1 MVRERLREH
10 YEPQRQL
17 RLRTGAPT
25 AKITIVQI
33 VLRTVLMSSGL
44 DLREPCFVPVDL
56 TVRRLEDRPQL
67 TSRSPSRS
75 GRSRNLAALSAWV
88 VSPAAYYSSQRSA
101 MSNPIHVVLLIALV
115 ALWVVPAV
123 LVARLAE
130 RKRRSFVVYLVA
142 SLIIGWLIPLIAA
155 LIVPDR
161 RDRAV

>member
-1 MVRERLREH
+1 
-10 YEPQRQL
+10 
-17 RLRTGAPT
+17 
-25 AKITIVQI
+25 
-33 VLRTVLMSSGL
+33 
-44 DLREPCFVPVDL
+44 
-56 TVRRLEDRPQL
+56 
-67 TSRSPSRS
+67 
-75 GRSRNLAALSAWV
+75 
-88 VSPAAYYSSQRSA
+88 